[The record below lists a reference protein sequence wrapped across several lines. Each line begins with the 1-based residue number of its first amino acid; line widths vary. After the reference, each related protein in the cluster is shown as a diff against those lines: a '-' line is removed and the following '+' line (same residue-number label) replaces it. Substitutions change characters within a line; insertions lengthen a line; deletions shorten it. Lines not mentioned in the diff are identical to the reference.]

1 MRSVPEPLHR
11 FFEQRGIHPQ
21 VVGEWGVETLADAFR
36 TAGPD
41 PRKVL
46 PVQGR
51 LYSDD
56 RGMVVAVV
64 PFGCPVSTAMLQALL
79 ERPLEPSPERAAEAF
94 PEGDPEFL
102 PPLGVAYG
110 VSTIVDESV
119 LQTGAVVMATGVPGA
134 LVELQGADLRRVLA
148 GTARGAIIEDDPG
161 GTGNGPA
168 MEQMAR
174 RLQSLYRLP
183 PMPAIALRVMQM
195 TAAPHTSAA
204 ELAAI
209 IERDPSLAAQVLRYA
224 RSALFNYRGELR
236 SVQEAVTRVLGFDR
250 VAHLAVGIA
259 ASRSFSIPAKGALGL
274 ENFWRHSLHC
284 ARLCQAIARTL
295 PKANGQRRVDP
306 ETAYLCGLL
315 HNLGLLLIGHLYP
328 EDFRLLNDR
337 READPEQPLNELEQA
352 VFTQQGTEDD
362 GLRVGHAAAGS
373 ILLRLWEMP
382 DAVIRSAGLHEA
394 ASYQGQAADY
404 VLIVQLANELLKK
417 HGIGDEFSPGNPEA
431 LAQALTLTPE
441 QLETLAT
448 TIGDVT
454 SELDEL
460 ARGLAA

>member
-1 MRSVPEPLHR
+1 MRSVSEPLR
-11 FFEQRGIHPQ
+11 QLLEQRGIHPEII
-21 VVGEWGVETLADAFR
+21 GEWDVETLADAFR
-36 TAGPD
+36 AAGPD
-41 PRKVL
+41 PRETL
-46 PVQGR
+46 PVQAR
-51 LYSDD
+51 LYGDD
-56 RGMVVAVV
+56 QGLVVAVV
-64 PFGCPVSTAMLQALL
+64 PFGCSVSAGMLQGLL
-79 ERPLEPSPERAAEAF
+79 ERPLEPRPESAAEAF
-94 PEGDPEFL
+94 PDCDPGFL
-102 PPLGVAYG
+102 PPLGMAYG
-110 VSTIVDESV
+110 LTTMVDQSV
-119 LQTGAVVMATGVPGA
+119 LQASAVAMATGVSGA
-134 LVELQGADLRRVLA
+134 LMKLESADLRRVLA
-148 GTARGAIIEDDPG
+148 GTAQGAIIDDDLEG
-161 GTGNGPA
+161 AGHGPA
-168 MEQMAR
+168 MEDMAR

-195 TAAPHTSAA
+195 TAAPDTSAA

-259 ASRSFSIPAKGALGL
+259 ASRSFSIPAKGVLGL

-284 ARLCQAIARTL
+284 ARLCQAIARAM

-315 HNLGLLLIGHLYP
+315 HNLGLLLIGHLFP
-328 EDFRLLNDR
+328 DDFRMLNER
-337 READPEQPLNELEQA
+337 READLSPPLHELEQA
-352 VFTQQGTEDD
+352 VFTHQDPAED

-394 ASYQGQAADY
+394 ASYQGQDADY
-404 VLIVQLANELLKK
+404 VHIVRLANELLKQ
-417 HGIGDEFSPGNPEA
+417 HGIGDEFSPGDAET
-431 LAQALTLTPE
+431 LAQALGLTTE
-441 QLETLAT
+441 QLQTLAT
-448 TIGDVT
+448 TIDDVT

>member
-1 MRSVPEPLHR
+1 MRSVSERLHR
-11 FFEQRGIHPQ
+11 FFEQRGVHPE
-21 VVGEWGVETLADAFR
+21 VVGEWDVETLADAFR

-41 PRKVL
+41 PHRTL
-46 PVQGR
+46 PVQAR
-51 LYSDD
+51 LFGDD
-56 RGMVVAVV
+56 EGVVVAVV
-64 PFGCPVSTAMLQALL
+64 PFGCSVSPGMLHGLL
-79 ERPLEPSPERAAEAF
+79 ERSLEPCPERTAEAF
-94 PEGDPEFL
+94 PDCDPGFL
-102 PPLGVAYG
+102 PPLGMAYG
-110 VSTIVDESV
+110 LATVVDESV
-119 LQTGAVVMATGVPGA
+119 LQAPAVVMATGVTGA
-134 LVELQGADLRRVLA
+134 LVRLEGVDFRRLLA
-148 GTARGAIIEDDPG
+148 GTAQGAIIDDDPG
-161 GTGNGPA
+161 GPGNGPA
-168 MEQMAR
+168 MEDMAR

-195 TAAPHTSAA
+195 TAAPDTSAA

-284 ARLCQAIARTL
+284 ARLCQAVARAM
-295 PKANGQRRVDP
+295 PKVNGQRRVDP

-315 HNLGLLLIGHLYP
+315 HNLGLLLIGHLFP
-328 EDFRLLNDR
+328 EDFRVLNEK
-337 READPEQPLNELEQA
+337 REMDPEQPLHELEDTI
-352 VFTQQGTEDD
+352 FSQQGGEDD

-382 DAVIRSAGLHEA
+382 DPVVRCAGLHEA
-394 ASYQGQAADY
+394 PSYQGQHADY
-404 VLIVQLANELLKK
+404 VLVVRLANELLKQ
-417 HGIGDEFSPGNPEA
+417 HGIGDEFSPGDPQS
-431 LAQALTLTPE
+431 LAQALDLTTE
-441 QLETLAT
+441 QLETLTT
-448 TIGDVT
+448 TIEDVT
-454 SELDEL
+454 SELDAL